1 MLGAQTIAPVI
12 VGLIPFGLISGVV
25 AVEAGIP
32 PEAAWSMSWIIF
44 AGASQIV
51 MSQLVSAGAA
61 EWVIILSASVVN
73 LRMLMYSAALAQHFK
88 ALSQGVKAV
97 LAYLLTDQAFIVGI
111 NRYNEHPGEAP
122 TLKAWYYLGA
132 AMALWLP
139 WLITSAIG
147 VWLGAS
153 IPEEWGLLFAAPL
166 SFIAIW
172 VPGLKDRPLVV
183 AAIVGGAVAVLLA
196 FLPNRLG
203 LIAGA
208 VAGIAAGY
216 VYEAVRDQP
225 RQISP

>member
-1 MLGAQTIAPVI
+1 MSPRSQFMLGIRTITPVI

-44 AGASQIV
+44 AGAGQIV

-61 EWVIILSASVVN
+61 AWVIILSASVVN
-73 LRMLMYSAALAQHFK
+73 LRMLMYSAALAQHFRTF
-88 ALSQGVKAV
+88 SIGVKA
-97 LAYLLTDQAFIVGI
+97 LLGYLLTDQAFVVSV
-111 NRYNEHPGEAP
+111 NRYNEHPDEPP
-122 TLKAWYYLGA
+122 TLKAWFYLGA
-132 AMALWLP
+132 ALALWLP

-147 VWLGAS
+147 AWLGAR

-183 AAIVGGAVAVLLA
+183 AAIVGGAVAVALA

-203 LIAGA
+203 LIIAA

-216 VYEAVRDQP
+216 GYEEWQR
-225 RQISP
+225 